1 MKLGLITGNSL
12 RHNYLGTYLSQNF
25 ETIHYIETSTVNN
38 ITKSKIMKDYFLKV
52 QNSEN
57 LIFEKTNSIDSKA
70 DKIFLPKGQVNNLE
84 FKSNRLLDCDCIIV
98 FGSSIIKDPLFS
110 EISDKKLINLHMGIS
125 PYYLGSACNFWAM
138 YDNNIQY
145 VGGTI
150 QTLSRTLDMGNTL
163 KYCYPNFNKDSFNPF
178 NFSMEAVMETINNLP
193 EVVNNIDKYLSKMA
207 KPDDAKLIR
216 HSKINDFNDE
226 IVTDFY
232 KKELNLNN
240 ITKRLI
246 NKN

>member
-12 RHNYLGTYLSQNF
+12 RHNYLGSYLSQDF
-25 ETIHYIETSTVNN
+25 ETIHYVETSAVKHN
-38 ITKSKIMKDYFLKV
+38 TKSTIMKDYFLKV

-57 LIFEKTNSIDSKA
+57 VIFEKANSLDSKA
-70 DKIFLPKGQVNNLE
+70 DKIFLPKGQVNSLE
-84 FKSNRLLDCDCIIV
+84 LKSNKLLGCDCIIV

-110 EISDKKLINLHMGIS
+110 EISNKKLINLHMGIS

-138 YDNNIQY
+138 YDDNIQY

-163 KYCYPNFNKDSFNPF
+163 KYCYPNFEKDSFNPF
-178 NFSMEAVMETINNLP
+178 DFSMEAVMETINNLP
-193 EVVNNIDKYLSKMA
+193 EVINSIDKYLSNMA
-207 KPDDAKLIR
+207 KPDSAKLIR
-216 HSKINDFNDE
+216 HSKINDFNDQ

-232 KKELNLNN
+232 NKEFNFKN
-240 ITKRLI
+240 ITKRFI